1 MGGEVSHNRVSV
13 SNSLLLTG
21 ISGVCVAGFQTEEM
35 QADDTLG
42 TLIKFPISNES
53 KLLMRESSVG
63 ANGDGY
69 LGSKGTAASEGGSVS
84 DCFR

>member
-1 MGGEVSHNRVSV
+1 MEVSHNRVSV

-35 QADDTLG
+35 QADDTLR

-69 LGSKGTAASEGGSVS
+69 AGSKGTVASEGGSVS